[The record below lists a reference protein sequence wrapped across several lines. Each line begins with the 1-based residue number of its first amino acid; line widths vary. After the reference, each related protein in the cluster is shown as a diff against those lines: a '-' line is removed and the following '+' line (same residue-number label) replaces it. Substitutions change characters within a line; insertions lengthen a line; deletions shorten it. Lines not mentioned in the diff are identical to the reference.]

1 MREKFHIFVQLNY
14 KYVESLP
21 LLFSKYFWQGFIRQH
36 LIWTWDK
43 SLLSSSKP
51 KSIVSYLNWLYG
63 TNIDESMNEIYQK
76 PSTLRLILM
85 QWTMFCFLKNL
96 INNNDEYRQ
105 SAMFYTFRFA
115 CFTKKELARM
125 IDLIQKWILFPVQI
139 VKVLNAFSI
148 CYSLLYMPE

>member
-1 MREKFHIFVQLNY
+1 
-14 KYVESLP
+14 
-21 LLFSKYFWQGFIRQH
+21 
-36 LIWTWDK
+36 
-43 SLLSSSKP
+43 
-51 KSIVSYLNWLYG
+51 
-63 TNIDESMNEIYQK
+63 
-76 PSTLRLILM
+76 
-85 QWTMFCFLKNL
+85 MFCFLKNL
-96 INNNDEYRQ
+96 INNNDECRQ